1 VAAIASPDG
10 YDREPKMI
18 KFLAIAAVATMALS
32 APVMAQTPPSVPAP
46 PKIVATP
53 KTVAATVGL
62 SVNHAAALGAGLFV
76 GAVAGSTFIGGT
88 VGAII
93 GGAAGTMLSNWWY
106 ANNPEPF
113 DD

>member
-1 VAAIASPDG
+1 
-10 YDREPKMI
+10 MM
-18 KFLAIAAVATMALS
+18 KFLAVAAVATLALS
-32 APVMAQTPPSVPAP
+32 SPVLAQTPPSVPAP

-53 KTVAATVGL
+53 KVVAGTVGL
-62 SVNHAAALGAGLFV
+62 SVNHAAALGAGLFI

-88 VGAII
+88 VGAVI

-106 ANNPEPF
+106 ANNPDPF

>member
-1 VAAIASPDG
+1 
-10 YDREPKMI
+10 MF
-18 KFLAIAAVATMALS
+18 KFLAVAAVATLAMS
-32 APVMAQTPPSVPAP
+32 NPVLAQIPPSVPAP

-53 KTVAATVGL
+53 KAVAGTVGL
-62 SVNHAAALGAGLFV
+62 SVNHAAALGAGLFI

-88 VGAII
+88 VGAVI

-106 ANNPEPF
+106 ANNPETF